1 MITKLTQ
8 DASSSAPAAAIHHG
22 LISRIAR
29 CTGRSAGTREQQRDS
44 QHDEKSCGGGTPA
57 DARIERLAGGAFV
70 RRSVGGDRWAVAMTT

>member
-22 LISRIAR
+22 LISRIALHR
-29 CTGRSAGTREQQRDS
+29 PACRHREQQRDS